1 MIFIN
6 AVFDRLVQVNDKV
19 RIDVSNSFYNQ
30 DQITDITI
38 QPDPST
44 SPISVFSDY
53 NDKWFIDW
61 AYSTEGTKLIS
72 VSATDGTSTVSQ
84 SFEIKI
90 VTIEEDNLYSNDS
103 ELFNIET
110 ELKRYLPVGKSS
122 FNYAHREAQERI
134 LMHLDRRRI
143 WNDDGS
149 ALVKT
154 QLKRDDVF
162 KWSLYETASIIY
174 TDLYVSGGDKFA
186 DKAKDYMTLR
196 DYEKERSALRID
208 RDNSGEI
215 DLNTEIQD
223 TKSFRLIKR

>member
-72 VSATDGTSTVSQ
+72 VSATDGTNTVSQ
-84 SFEIKI
+84 SFEIEI

-110 ELKRYLPVGKSS
+110 ELKRYLPNGKSS

-149 ALVKT
+149 ALTKT